1 MSIGWFSRSVEF
13 CEDWAYMA
21 KHVGWFPALWE
32 AMREFARLP
41 YRHEHFN
48 ILARTL
54 REPLPDLR
62 PKIPLEV
69 RSFGLADLPLVRK
82 MYRPSEAK
90 LCARRLQL
98 GQIGLLALHEGQ
110 PAGYAWASD
119 RMDPTVE
126 RVQFELDPGDG
137 ICLDVFT
144 APAMRGKGVQTTLAL
159 ARSRA
164 LRDRGF
170 SRVVTYIAKTNHASL
185 AVWQRKL
192 GSQVIG
198 EIDFVRI
205 GPWRRIRYYW
215 SCKED

>member
-1 MSIGWFSRSVEF
+1 MSVRWFGRSVEF
-13 CEDWAYMA
+13 FEDWAYIA
-21 KHVGWFPALWE
+21 KRDGWFPALCE
-32 AMREFARLP
+32 AGRELTRLP
-41 YRHEHFN
+41 YRHLQFD

-54 REPLPDLR
+54 REPLPTLQPR
-62 PKIPLEV
+62 VPLDV
-69 RSFGLADLPLVRK
+69 RSFSSADLPFVSRV
-82 MYRPSEAK
+82 YRPSEAK
-90 LCARRLQL
+90 LCARRLEL
-98 GQIGLLALHEGQ
+98 GQIGLLALYEGQ

-126 RVQFELDPGDG
+126 RVQFELEPGDG

-170 SRVVTYIAKTNHASL
+170 SRVVTYIAKTNLASL

-192 GSQVIG
+192 GGQIIG
-198 EIDFVRI
+198 EIDFLRI
-205 GPWRRIRYYW
+205 GPWRRVHYYW
-215 SCKED
+215 SHKEN